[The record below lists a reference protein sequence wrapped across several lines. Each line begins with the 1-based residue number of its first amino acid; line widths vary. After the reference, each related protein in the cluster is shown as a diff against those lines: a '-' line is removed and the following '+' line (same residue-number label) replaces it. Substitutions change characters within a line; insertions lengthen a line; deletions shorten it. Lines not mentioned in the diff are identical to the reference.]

1 MVVYI
6 DSPLQGN
13 DGVFMRN
20 SKIFRFF
27 FQPVWLV
34 VVFCLLVYY
43 PFFLQGKVP
52 FPGDVVVGAYYPWLD
67 YKWGYPAGV
76 PVKNSLLSDSFSQ
89 FLPWKYMGLELM
101 LNGEWPLW
109 NNYAYSGYPLLANYA
124 SSPFQPFN
132 VLLLLPKY
140 WGWGFYVFAQSLVA
154 ALGMFYYLKS
164 YIKNPWAKVAGSFIF
179 AFSSLMTTWAE
190 FGTGVYAAGML
201 PWILGF
207 IDHYLQN
214 GRYRY
219 LFLVSVA
226 GVILMLSGHAQL
238 LTFST
243 VLVAVYVLFNL
254 TKRSLLD
261 KRLWLVGFAWL
272 LAVLVSMFQ
281 LLPVYFNTEN
291 SIRSAEAF
299 SRSINYGLNS
309 WSEMIRLVSAD
320 FFGHPATNN
329 YWSPV
334 FYAEQ
339 SSFLGTLTLPFILP
353 LLFRRFR
360 TRWVSFWGSVFL
372 LVLVLAID
380 SPLTQWL
387 YSQPLPFLTYS
398 NASRIFFV
406 MSLAAGVLAARGIDL
421 LDHSD
426 YRHWL
431 RRSLVGLLAVFIGV
445 VVGIGII
452 FWLLKAQFGV
462 SDVDLVLAN
471 LKVTLKNLVL
481 PTGMVLGGM
490 VVVWGFWWI
499 KKSKHWLLFGLITL
513 MIVFD
518 LSRYFLKINP
528 FVSQQ
533 LVFPNT
539 PVIDF
544 LQTQRGN
551 YRVARADKEAMPPNT
566 WMPYK
571 LQFVEGYDPLVSED
585 YVRYFKVLDKQGYNS
600 GIDRFSELNNY
611 PSLLLDAMNVKY
623 FIGVKRN
630 EIAEIGKGEKLNYR
644 LEETNY
650 KKVFEDKAT
659 VVMEN
664 PQALERAYFVS
675 TVVEL
680 PTKSA
685 VIERLQ
691 KADFDPRTT
700 ALIESSTPKESS
712 VSGGQ
717 VQISSYQPN
726 KIEMSVKSD
735 GTGFV
740 VLSDS
745 YDKGW
750 QMSIDGQ
757 KTPVVQVNRAVR
769 GFWITSGQHQV
780 EMYYW
785 PAEFEL
791 GLKISGGALLVLS
804 GLVLFSLKKK
814 HF

>member
-1 MVVYI
+1 MK
-6 DSPLQGN
+6 
-13 DGVFMRN
+13 F
-20 SKIFRFF
+20 SKLFLHPI
-27 FQPVWLV
+27 W
-34 VVFCLLVYY
+34 LLVIFCMLAYY

-89 FLPWKYMGLELM
+89 FLPWKYMGVELM
-101 LNGEWPLW
+101 KQGQWPLW

-132 VLLLLPKY
+132 LLLLLPKY
-140 WGWGFYVFAQSLVA
+140 WGWGLYVFAQSLVA
-154 ALGMFYYLKS
+154 ALGMFYYLS
-164 YIKNPWAKVAGSFIF
+164 RYIKNPWAQVAGSFVF

-190 FGTGVYAAGML
+190 FGTGVYAASML

-207 IDHYLQN
+207 IDQYLKN
-214 GRYRY
+214 GKFRY
-219 LFLVSVA
+219 LFLVSLA
-226 GVILMLSGHAQL
+226 GLVLMLSGHAQL

-243 VLVAVYVLFNL
+243 I
-254 TKRSLLD
+254 
-261 KRLWLVGFAWL
+261 LVGVYLFFNRGARAFFDKQIWLIGLAWL
-272 LAVLVSMFQ
+272 GALFGAMFQ
-281 LLPVYFNTEN
+281 LLPVYVNTEN

-299 SRSINYGLNS
+299 SRSINFGLNN
-309 WSEMIRLVSAD
+309 WYEMIRLIAAD

-329 YWSPV
+329 YWSQV

-353 LLFRRFR
+353 LLLKRFR
-360 TRWVSFWGSVFL
+360 TTWVSFWGG
-372 LVLVLAID
+372 VLGVVLILAID
-380 SPLTQWL
+380 SPFTQWI

-398 NASRIFFV
+398 NASRIFFL
-406 MSLAAGVLAARGIDL
+406 MSLAAGVLVARGIDL
-421 LDHSD
+421 LDQTD
-426 YRHWL
+426 FRYWF
-431 RRSLVGLLAVFIGV
+431 RRSLVGVLAIFIGV

-452 FWLLKAQFGV
+452 FWLLQTQAGV
-462 SDVDLVLAN
+462 SDIDVVLAN

-481 PTGMVLGGM
+481 PVGMILGGLLVM
-490 VVVWGFWWI
+490 VG
-499 KKSKHWLLFGLITL
+499 FGLIKSNKRWILFTFITL
-513 MIVFD
+513 LMVFD
-518 LSRYFLKINP
+518 LSRYFLKLNP

-544 LQTQRGN
+544 LQTQEGN
-551 YRVARADKEAMPPNT
+551 YRVSRADKEAFPPNT

-611 PSLLLDAMNVKY
+611 PSPFLDAMNVRY
-623 FIGVKRN
+623 FVAVKRS
-630 EIAEIGKGEKLNYR
+630 ETAEIGKGEILNYR
-644 LEETNY
+644 LKETDY

-664 PQALERAYFVS
+664 PQALDRVYFVS
-675 TVVEL
+675 TVIEL
-680 PTKSA
+680 PDKQSVVA
-685 VIERLQ
+685 KLQ
-691 KADFDPRTT
+691 QPDFDPRKI
-700 ALIESSTPKESS
+700 ALIESSNPKESS
-712 VSGGQ
+712 VSAGK
-717 VQISSYQPN
+717 VEIRSYQPN
-726 KIEMSVKSD
+726 KIKMSVQSSGK
-735 GTGFV
+735 GFL

-750 QMSIDGQ
+750 NMMIDGQ
-757 KTPVVQVNRAVR
+757 SKPVIQVNGAVR
-769 GFWITSGQHQV
+769 GFWVDEGTHQI

-785 PAEFEL
+785 PAEFAL
-791 GLKISGGALLVLS
+791 GLKISVIALIVFGGCLLFCIWKK
-804 GLVLFSLKKK
+804 LF
-814 HF
+814 